1 MFKSI
6 VVGTDGSPTADKAVA
21 AAAELARQWGATLH
35 VVTAQRSASSGMA
48 NLAGA
53 PLLDSGSENAL
64 RQEVANEVGQRAI
77 ETWAKGIEAEL
88 HGVVGDP
95 ADAICDTAA
104 GVGADLV
111 VVGSKGMR
119 GARRVLGSVPN
130 SVSHGAPC
138 AVLIVKTD

>member
-6 VVGTDGSPTADKAVA
+6 VVGTDGSPTADKAVS
-21 AAAELARQWGATLH
+21 AAAELARQWGAKLH
-35 VVTAQRSASSGMA
+35 VVTAEKTPTSGMA

-53 PLLDSGSENAL
+53 PLLDTGSEIAL
-64 RQEVANEVGQRAI
+64 RQEVADEVGRRAI
-77 ETWAKGIEAEL
+77 DTWAKGLDAEL
-88 HGVVGDP
+88 HGVVGAP
-95 ADAICDTAA
+95 ADAICDVAA

-119 GARRVLGSVPN
+119 RRVLGSVPN
-130 SVSHGAPC
+130 SVSHSAPC